1 MIAGLKV
8 VRCAKFA
15 HELQKAVQRTVAT
28 KVIFALHNAHIDCYD
43 CWVLL
48 KSVTSGCNLPEVRVV
63 DCNKIVVGIID
74 MLRKSLNCIIMG
86 APGGGKGTISKKL
99 VKDFGFVHVSAPV

>member
-1 MIAGLKV
+1 MLRLLGPVKV
-8 VRCAKFA
+8 GYFRLQLAK
-15 HELQKAVQRTVAT
+15 
-28 KVIFALHNAHIDCYD
+28 I
-43 CWVLL
+43 
-48 KSVTSGCNLPEVRVV
+48 VRVV

-99 VKDFGFVHVSAPV
+99 VKDFGFVHVSMHLFTGS